1 MRALR
6 YSRASD
12 SPRAST
18 CSTCPTFQDLLSRT
32 PGPPRIQTRAHVRSM
47 DPYPGSISFLLIPER
62 RPPPSPVLVSLAAA
76 ALGPLLVAPAGA
88 IRPRLSHRYS
98 RGLLGARGK
107 MRQVVVRSRSPG
119 TREIRLLFSP
129 PFVHPSV
136 RPVRPPVR
144 PLGSD
149 RAPFIRAGILMRA
162 CVGRVCM
169 RARAYSGAP
178 RCPQA
183 PCARRGRGRYIIFAR

>member
-1 MRALR
+1 MRKKGRSVKQQANRRNGQADKCGRRKLREREGRETERERAGALR

-32 PGPPRIQTRAHVRSM
+32 PEPNVGARAKTRIHARFDGPTL
-47 DPYPGSISFLLIPER
+47 PGVSHSCSAER
-62 RPPPSPVLVSLAAA
+62 RPPPSPIPVSFSTA
-76 ALGPLLVAPAGA
+76 ALGLSLSHRRT

-129 PFVHPSV
+129 PFGPSGRSARSAAAERHSFV
-136 RPVRPPVR
+136 RV
-144 PLGSD
+144 
-149 RAPFIRAGILMRA
+149 
-162 CVGRVCM
+162 
-169 RARAYSGAP
+169 Y
-178 RCPQA
+178 
-183 PCARRGRGRYIIFAR
+183 